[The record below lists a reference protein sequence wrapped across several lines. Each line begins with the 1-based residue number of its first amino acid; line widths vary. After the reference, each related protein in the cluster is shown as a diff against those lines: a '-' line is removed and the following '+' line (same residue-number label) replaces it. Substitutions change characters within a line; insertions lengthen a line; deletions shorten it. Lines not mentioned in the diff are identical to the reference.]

1 MSAERPW
8 MVRMVGVD
16 AGMMHSYPLLKGY
29 DASKVVV
36 ELCSGQTS
44 SIMKWSVLL
53 ELRMGEDNC

>member
-1 MSAERPW
+1 